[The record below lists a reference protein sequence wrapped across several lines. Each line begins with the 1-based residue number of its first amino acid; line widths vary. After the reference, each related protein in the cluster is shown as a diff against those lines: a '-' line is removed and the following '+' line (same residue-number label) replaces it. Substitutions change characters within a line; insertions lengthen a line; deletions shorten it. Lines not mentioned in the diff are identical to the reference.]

1 MIELGPLCRPH
12 QAGFRA
18 PQGRSHR
25 SRHNAEVG
33 IIVNPHLVPSDFG
46 DRRFPVDRPRAG
58 TEQATFRFSGGVGAY
73 TKHASWPSVIASLDH
88 GVIRPVVAYKRRR
101 VRAGRW

>member
-18 PQGRSHR
+18 PQARSHR

-33 IIVNPHLVPSDFG
+33 IIV
-46 DRRFPVDRPRAG
+46 
-58 TEQATFRFSGGVGAY
+58 
-73 TKHASWPSVIASLDH
+73 
-88 GVIRPVVAYKRRR
+88 
-101 VRAGRW
+101 